1 MNVVEEKSPYLT
13 PIYNLKLLVSDEPP
27 TDPEN
32 APINFEISLCSY
44 GGKAEGFF
52 PGLVPCDFSKQKK
65 KKEQIDRYVRLMRD
79 CDNVFLDL
87 LLERNGD
94 VEYTDIKNNTD
105 FRITNGCSLID
116 LVN

>member
-44 GGKAEGFF
+44 GGKA
-52 PGLVPCDFSKQKK
+52 
-65 KKEQIDRYVRLMRD
+65 
-79 CDNVFLDL
+79 
-87 LLERNGD
+87 
-94 VEYTDIKNNTD
+94 
-105 FRITNGCSLID
+105 
-116 LVN
+116 